1 MYLAFFMFLYYNYF
15 KLKVVINMY
24 KKKYNDDI
32 YSMYEEVAKNKIAN
46 NEIKNLEPVLIHI
59 IIEEKV
65 VPKMVGRLEIKEKL

>member
-15 KLKVVINMY
+15 KLKIVINMY

-32 YSMYEEVAKNKIAN
+32 YLMYEEVTKNKIAN
-46 NEIKNLEPVLIHI
+46 NEIKNLEPVLILI

-65 VPKMVGRLEIKEKL
+65 VPKVVGRLEIKEKL

>member
-15 KLKVVINMY
+15 KLKIVINMY
-24 KKKYNDDI
+24 KKKYKDDI

-46 NEIKNLEPVLIHI
+46 NEIKNLEPILIHI

>member
-1 MYLAFFMFLYYNYF
+1 
-15 KLKVVINMY
+15 MY

>member
-15 KLKVVINMY
+15 KLKIVINMY
-24 KKKYNDDI
+24 KKKYNDDL
-32 YSMYEEVAKNKIAN
+32 YLMYEEVAKNKIAN

-65 VPKMVGRLEIKEKL
+65 VPKVVGRLEIKEKL

>member
-24 KKKYNDDI
+24 KKKYKDDI

-46 NEIKNLEPVLIHI
+46 NEIKNLEPILIHI

-65 VPKMVGRLEIKEKL
+65 VPKVVGRLEIKEKL